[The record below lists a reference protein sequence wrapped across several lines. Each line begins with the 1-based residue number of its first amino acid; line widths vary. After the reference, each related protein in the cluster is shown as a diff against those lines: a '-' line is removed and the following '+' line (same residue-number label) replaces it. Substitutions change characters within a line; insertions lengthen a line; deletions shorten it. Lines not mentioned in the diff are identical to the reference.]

1 MIWSDENERKWPENK
16 IHFSIN
22 SIMVLGLKI
31 TSTRYQAKIAIML
44 SMPLTGDFQHAES
57 EFEIRF
63 AL

>member
-1 MIWSDENERKWPENK
+1 
-16 IHFSIN
+16 
-22 SIMVLGLKI
+22 MVLGLKI